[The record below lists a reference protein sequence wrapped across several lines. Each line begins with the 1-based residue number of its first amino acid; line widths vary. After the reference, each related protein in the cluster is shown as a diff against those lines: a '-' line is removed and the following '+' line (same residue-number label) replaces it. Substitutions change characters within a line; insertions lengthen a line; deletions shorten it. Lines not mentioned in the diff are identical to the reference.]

1 MKCYIRRSMNGWL
14 GAEDG
19 QMKGGGR
26 GGGGSRGRKILSLK
40 KN

>member
-26 GGGGSRGRKILSLK
+26 GGGARGMTPRKILSF
-40 KN
+40 